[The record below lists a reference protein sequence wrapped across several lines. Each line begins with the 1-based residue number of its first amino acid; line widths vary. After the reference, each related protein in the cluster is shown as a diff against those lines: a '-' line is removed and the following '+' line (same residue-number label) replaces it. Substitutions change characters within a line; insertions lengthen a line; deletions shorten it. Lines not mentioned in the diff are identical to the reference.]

1 MNRTAD
7 PSKKFLE
14 HIRVPVHILAS
25 NAKPISYQKNFKE
38 DESAYINNYN
48 ILIQTAGIND
58 SHHLSKELSQAK
70 MRSAHNLGA
79 PKKII
84 RTVTQT
90 TTPASHLYGQRQ
102 DRAPSQHLRTD
113 GGHSDGR
120 TGTQEMARA
129 AMS

>member
-79 PKKII
+79 PKKIV

-90 TTPASHLYGQRQ
+90 TTPASHLYGQQQ
-102 DRAPSQHLRTD
+102 DRVPSHQLRTD

-120 TGTQEMARA
+120 SGTQDIARA